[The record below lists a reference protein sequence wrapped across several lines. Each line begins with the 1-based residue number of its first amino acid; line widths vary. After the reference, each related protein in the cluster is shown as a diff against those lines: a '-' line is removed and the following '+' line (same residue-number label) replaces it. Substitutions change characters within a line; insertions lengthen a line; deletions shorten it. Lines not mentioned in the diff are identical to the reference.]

1 MRSFMLLINVM
12 EKFLEMLKTIKILK
26 VIFLNVIVIIMVTKS
41 MTHDDN
47 VDKDC
52 VTLVKKTIFM

>member
-1 MRSFMLLINVM
+1 MLLINVM